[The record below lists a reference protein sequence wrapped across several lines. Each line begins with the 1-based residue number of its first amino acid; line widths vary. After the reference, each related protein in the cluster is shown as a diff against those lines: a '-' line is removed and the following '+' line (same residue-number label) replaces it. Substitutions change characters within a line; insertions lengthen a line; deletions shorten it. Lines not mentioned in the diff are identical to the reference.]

1 MSKIEQML
9 TTLFGGAQTGRV
21 RSDAGA
27 GAVGRDPVAA
37 ARANGV
43 PVLGID
49 VGSTNIKVVLVRLD
63 PAEGTVTEAAVRSA
77 PTPPDADGLVRT
89 VLDLVRSLPAG
100 PPPQAVGIASMAE
113 TGVALD
119 RDGRPLTELLRWDGH
134 RGEEDAARLAAEH
147 GRDELFAA
155 TGVRPSAKVP
165 LATWHRLRRTQP
177 DLWRRVARWAGAAD
191 VVALAMTGRLVTD
204 HTLAGRTMAYRLPVP
219 GEPLPGEFDE
229 GLLAAVDLRPE
240 QLPAV
245 ARPGDAAGVVV
256 DGDVAAAG
264 IPAGTPVVVAGHD
277 HAVGTWAA
285 GVRAPGDHADSIGTA
300 EAVLTVLAGPVDR
313 AAVARQ
319 GMSLVRTVEGAH
331 EALLAGAPAA
341 GAMVAWWLR
350 TVLPGRTVE
359 AALAGRVPDGPTGV
373 LVLPYPTGRQSPRPD
388 PSARVRVVDDR
399 GLDVTEAALTPIPVD
414 GDPARVA
421 TLTLAVLEG
430 LALQAR
436 WMLDTQRLLA
446 AGAAGAR
453 PPHALRVLGGAAAGN
468 EVWMALKAAVT
479 PAPVRLVAAAE
490 PVATGAAMLAA
501 ERVGLVPAGV
511 LRLPARPAAPG
522 TRPGADGRYDDALE
536 RFVAAA
542 TGAPVPPAAPP
553 HDTSPAGPPHDTS
566 PAAAPHDTSP
576 AAPPRAPLDAP
587 PTARSGAR

>member
-1 MSKIEQML
+1 MSKIEQTL
-9 TTLFGGAQTGRV
+9 TTVFGSAQTGRV

-27 GAVGRDPVAA
+27 GAVGRDPAA
-37 ARANGV
+37 ARAPGV

-100 PPPQAVGIASMAE
+100 PAPQAVGIASMAE

-204 HTLAGRTMAYRLPVP
+204 HTLAGRTMAYRLPAP

-229 GLLAAVDLRPE
+229 RLLAAVGLRPG

-313 AAVARQ
+313 AAVAGQ

-399 GLDVTEAALTPIPVD
+399 GRDVTAAALTPVPAD
-414 GDPARVA
+414 GDPARAA

-446 AGAAGAR
+446 AGGAGAG

-468 EVWMALKAAVT
+468 GVWMALKAAVT

-511 LRLPARPAAPG
+511 LRLPARPGAPG
-522 TRPGADGRYDDALE
+522 NRPPGADGRYDDALE

-542 TGAPVPPAAPP
+542 TGAPVPVAAPP
-553 HDTSPAGPPHDTS
+553 RDTS
-566 PAAAPHDTSP
+566 PAAPPRDTSP

-587 PTARSGAR
+587 PTTRSGAR